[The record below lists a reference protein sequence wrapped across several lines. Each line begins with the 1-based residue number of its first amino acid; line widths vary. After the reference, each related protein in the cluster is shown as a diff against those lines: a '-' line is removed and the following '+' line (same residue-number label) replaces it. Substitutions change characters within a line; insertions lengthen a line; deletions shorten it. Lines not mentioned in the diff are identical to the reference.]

1 MIKNIELNEIAER
14 LFDAKSAV
22 LFPHV
27 NPDGDAVGAC
37 VGLCCALRQRN
48 IDAWVYSSGPVPGYL
63 QFLNTGVFTDDFNR
77 LSDPDICMAVDCG
90 EDQRIADRL
99 EAFYGGKVKMCI
111 DHHLSKTGYGDHYY
125 IDESAA
131 AVCEIVYDMLKHIG
145 IHFERDI
152 ANALYTGL
160 STDTGNYQYSN
171 TTPHDHE
178 IAAEI
183 LRAGVDHTSIMVN
196 LYQNRNLK
204 KVICESRA
212 IDKMLVFAGG
222 KGIVSYLTSAEIAQ
236 LDATNEDTDQI
247 IDALRNINGV
257 EMAAYL
263 EERENGIKVS
273 MRAKTYGN
281 VAEICGRNGGGG
293 HVKAAGCTMKMPM
306 EEAYSIIKK
315 EIEEAL

>member
-1 MIKNIELNEIAER
+1 MIKNIELTEIAER
-14 LFDAKSAV
+14 IFAAKSVV

-27 NPDGDAVGAC
+27 NPDGDAIGSC
-37 VGLCCALRQRN
+37 VGLCCALKQRN
-48 IDAWVYSSGPVPGYL
+48 IDACVYSEGSVPEYL
-63 QFLNTGVFTDDFNR
+63 KFLNTDVFTDDFVKSGN
-77 LSDPDICMAVDCG
+77 PDICVAVDCG
-90 EDQRIADRL
+90 EDQRIGDRL
-99 EAFYGGKVKMCI
+99 GAFYGGKVRMCI

-131 AVCEIVYDMLKHIG
+131 AVCEIIYDMLKHMG
-145 IHFERDI
+145 VRFERDI

-178 IAAEI
+178 IAAEL

-196 LYQNRNLK
+196 LYQNRGLK
-204 KVICESRA
+204 KVICESKA
-212 IDKMLVFAGG
+212 IEKMQVFAGG
-222 KGIVSYLTSAEIAQ
+222 KGILSFLSSSEIAQ
-236 LDATNEDTDQI
+236 IDATNEDTDQI
-247 IDALRNINGV
+247 IDALRNINGI
-257 EMAAYL
+257 EIAAYL

-281 VAEICGRNGGGG
+281 VAEICERNGGGG
-293 HVKAAGCTMKMPM
+293 HVKAAGCTMKMSM
-306 EEAYSIIKK
+306 EEAYSIIKR